1 MLGAQAFVPPLNDS
15 TVVWHFGC
23 MLPKDADARP

>member
-1 MLGAQAFVPPLNDS
+1 MLRVQAFVPPLNDS

-23 MLPKDADARP
+23 TLSKGADARP